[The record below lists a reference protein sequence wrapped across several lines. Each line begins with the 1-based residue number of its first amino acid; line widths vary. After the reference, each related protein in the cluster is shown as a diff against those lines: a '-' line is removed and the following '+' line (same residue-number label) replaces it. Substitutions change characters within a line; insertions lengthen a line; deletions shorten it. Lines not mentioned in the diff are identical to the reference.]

1 MVLVTGAT
9 GLLGG
14 HLLYRFRESAHTTIA
29 LYRSEERKETTRT
42 IFESYATGQGKIVDK
57 FIWIQA
63 DLLEIPSLETA
74 LKGVTIIYHCA
85 ASIEADTF
93 EQIKLNN
100 ITGTENIINVAL
112 SEGVESFCHVSSI
125 SALGESIG
133 DLRVNETD
141 FFNLDALHTDYA
153 ISKFGAEME
162 VWRAGQEG
170 MNVIIV
176 NPGIIIGEGV
186 WDRGSGKLFSKTLE
200 GNKFYTDGKSGFV
213 DVRDV
218 AKIMTTLVELEIY
231 NERFILVSEN
241 ITYQQIL
248 EKIALSLHVKPPKYR
263 LSKLILTI
271 VSIGSYFLKIFG
283 FSRALKRSTVKSLT
297 DRTEYDNAKI
307 LEHIG
312 YSFTS
317 MESAIDRVAKFA
329 LLKKIK

>member
-29 LYRSEERKETTRT
+29 LYRSEDRKETTRT
-42 IFESYATGQGKIVDK
+42 IFESYGNGQGKLVDK

-74 LKGVTIIYHCA
+74 LKNVTTVYHCA
-85 ASIEADTF
+85 ASIEADSF
-93 EQIKLNN
+93 EQMKLNN

-112 SEGVESFCHVSSI
+112 SEGVKSFCHVSSI

-133 DLRVNETD
+133 DLKVNETD

-170 MNVIIV
+170 MNVLIV
-176 NPGIIIGEGV
+176 NPGIIIGEGD
-186 WDRGSGKLFSKTLE
+186 WDRGSGKLFSKTLK
-200 GNKFYTDGKSGFV
+200 GNRFYTDGKSGFV

-218 AKIMTTLVELEIY
+218 AKIMVALVEREVY
-231 NERFILVSEN
+231 NERFILISEN
-241 ITYQQIL
+241 LSYQKVL
-248 EKIALSLHVKPPKYR
+248 EKIARSLHVAPPKYR
-263 LSKLILTI
+263 LSKLILVI
-271 VSIGSYFLKIFG
+271 VSIGSYILKLFG
-283 FSRALKRSTVKSLT
+283 LGRALKRSTVKSLT
-297 DRTEYDNAKI
+297 DSTEYDNAKI
-307 LEHIG
+307 LEQIDFRF
-312 YSFTS
+312 SSIDST
-317 MESAIDRVAKFA
+317 IDRVARFMREQ
-329 LLKKIK
+329 KIN